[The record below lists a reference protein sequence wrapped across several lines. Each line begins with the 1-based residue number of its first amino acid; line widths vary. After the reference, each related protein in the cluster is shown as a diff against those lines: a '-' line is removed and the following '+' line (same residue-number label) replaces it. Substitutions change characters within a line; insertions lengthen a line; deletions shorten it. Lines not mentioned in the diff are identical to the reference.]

1 MTIKQNEI
9 SFFEALSFMLS
20 NKQLFIFLTIFYT
33 CLILVLLFIHFV
45 FRDIFS
51 IKKFIIY
58 LTSIIA
64 ITLIC
69 ALTSYMFM
77 TLSNNQYYSINGSA
91 KITDIKPYSTNGNLD
106 DKNTQ
111 TIYFKHNNHIYN
123 IQSPDNTVIK
133 KDDTINIKSS
143 KFGVTIDNGSI
154 EKSHI
159 TNQTLDIKINSKN

>member
-1 MTIKQNEI
+1 MTIKQNQL

-33 CLILVLLFIHFV
+33 CLILVLLFVHSV
-45 FRDIFS
+45 FKDIFS
-51 IKKFIIY
+51 IKSFIIY
-58 LTSIIA
+58 LTSIIV

-69 ALTSYMFM
+69 AFTLYMFM
-77 TLSNNQYYSINGSA
+77 SLSSNQYYSINGST

-106 DKNTQ
+106 DENTQ

-133 KDDTINIKSS
+133 KGDTINIKSS
-143 KFGVTIDNGSI
+143 KYAVTIDNGTI

-159 TNQTLDIKINSKN
+159 TNQTLNIKINSKK